1 MRLKSI
7 RLSGFKSFADPITV
21 EFPGHFSSIVGPN
34 GCGKSN
40 IIDAVRWVMGES
52 SARTMRSESMAD
64 VIFNGAGGR
73 RPLGQASVELI
84 FDNRQGKLGGP
95 YAAYD
100 EISIRRQ
107 VDREGESKY
116 YLNGTRCRRRDIT
129 DILHGTGLSSRSYAI
144 IEQGVVSRLVEAK
157 PEELRAYLE
166 EAAGTSLYRER
177 RRETENRMKH
187 TRENLNRVEDLR
199 SELENHLRTLKRQA
213 GEAERYGRY
222 QDRERR
228 LKGEIIVLR
237 QRALAEQ
244 MQKTQK
250 EVSKADGRVEEALA
264 RLRKVDTKNE
274 ALRLQ
279 HAERNET
286 FNQVQAR
293 YYELGGEMARLEESI
308 RSRQV
313 RDEEITAERSAALVR
328 RQAVEKEQSHDRKI
342 LADGQARLVTLEPEL
357 AAARDAEQQA
367 AEKLR
372 QEEQAQQEFHAQ
384 WDSGSAAAAE
394 AQGRLRRLEAR
405 AEALAGE
412 DTRLAAQ
419 QKELEEEQKNLANM
433 PALPAE
439 DPEEAAAR
447 QRRDALEKQVREYD
461 AAVDAG
467 RRRQREA
474 SEAQHR
480 CRSALAEHKGQ
491 RAALESQLQQ
501 AADGLPGAW
510 EQHLSRHRARP
521 LAELLQIESGWE
533 LAVEQVLGQ
542 RLGALCVQDLEALL
556 SGLPA
561 ASLPRGL
568 DFVAA
573 GHSFGAAG
581 AAGAASAE
589 LLAARVS
596 GPAGLESLLGQVYAA
611 KDRPAALDRRGQLKA
626 GESVISKDGLWLG
639 PGWARLA
646 GTEEGALRVQ
656 QAAEVLDGEITGAEA
671 ALQGAEAECA
681 GTEQALAEAEA
692 ERERCRQELM
702 EVAVRSAE
710 LTVRGDQVRERA
722 ARRTSLE
729 QQLAANAARRE
740 EIAREVHELQGQ
752 QRGEE
757 KQVKETGATQ
767 DVLRGQR
774 DAMLSRIDKLRQGR
788 GEKSKAAQG
797 KALEMESLRTRADQ
811 VRKGLERLERELA
824 RGAKQDEELEKS
836 AASNLSPLAGLQGQ
850 LKDALKSRAALEK
863 ELGQARE
870 ALTAV
875 EEKQRQAGQQRAE
888 IEAEVTE
895 RRNELEQCRV
905 RQGALEAEFEGFSSQ
920 FQELGL
926 NAEEIQKA
934 LAEDAEEDAWQHK
947 LDLLGARI
955 QRLGAVNLA
964 AQEEYQ
970 QESERKSKLDEQQA
984 ELEKALHMLEE
995 AIQRI
1000 DRESRRRFR
1009 DTFEQVNQGLGEMF
1023 PRLFGGG
1030 QASLEML
1037 GQDLLSTGIVM
1048 TARPPGKR
1056 NVRIEQ
1062 LSGGEKSLSAI
1073 ALVFSLFQLNPS
1085 PFCMLDEVDAP
1096 LDDSNV
1102 ARFVELIREFSER
1115 VQIICVTHNKLTMEA
1130 ASQLLGVTMGEP
1142 GISQLVSVDIDEAG
1156 RMVDSGSAD
1165 KQSAAGAG

>member
-21 EFPGHFSSIVGPN
+21 EFPGRFSSIVGPN

-129 DILHGTGLSSRSYAI
+129 DILHGTGLGSRSYAI

-213 GEAERYGRY
+213 SEAERYGRY
-222 QDRERR
+222 QDQEQS
-228 LKGEIIVLR
+228 LKGEIIALR

-244 MQKTQK
+244 MQKTRK
-250 EVSKADGRVEEALA
+250 EVSKADGRVEEVLA

-279 HAERNET
+279 HTERNDT

-293 YYELGGEMARLEESI
+293 YYELGGEVARLEESI
-308 RSRQV
+308 SSRQV
-313 RDEEITAERSAALVR
+313 RDEEITAERSAALAR
-328 RQAVEKEQSHDRKI
+328 RQAVEEEQRHDRKI
-342 LADGQARLVTLEPEL
+342 LADGQARLATLEPEL

-367 AEKLR
+367 AEGLR

-384 WDSGSAAAAE
+384 WDSGSAAVAE
-394 AQGRLRRLEAR
+394 AQGRLRRLEAH

-447 QRRDALEKQVREYD
+447 QRRDALETQVRECD
-461 AAVDAG
+461 VAVDAG

-474 SEAQHR
+474 SEARHR
-480 CRSALAEHKGQ
+480 CRSALAERKGQ
-491 RAALESQLQQ
+491 RAALELQLKQ
-501 AADGLPGAW
+501 AADGLPSTW
-510 EQHLSRHRARP
+510 EQHLSRHKARP
-521 LAELLQIESGWE
+521 LVELLQIESGWE

-561 ASLPRGL
+561 ASLPKGL

-573 GHSFGAAG
+573 GRSFD
-581 AAGAASAE
+581 AASAE

-611 KDRPAALDRRGQLKA
+611 KDRPAALGRRGQLKA

-671 ALQGAEAECA
+671 ALQGAEAEYA
-681 GTEQALAEAEA
+681 GTEQALAEMEA

-740 EIAREVHELQGQ
+740 EIAREVHELQEQ

-774 DAMLSRIDKLRQGR
+774 DAMLSRIDQLRQGR
-788 GEKSKAAQG
+788 GEKSKAAQE

-824 RGAKQDEELEKS
+824 HGAKQDEELEKN

-905 RQGALEAEFEGFSSQ
+905 RQGALAAEFEGFSSQ

-934 LAEDAEEDAWQHK
+934 LPEDAEEDAWQHK

-984 ELEKALHMLEE
+984 ELEKALNMLEE

-1009 DTFEQVNQGLGEMF
+1009 DTFDQVNQGLGEMF

-1130 ASQLLGVTMGEP
+1130 ASQLLGITMGEP